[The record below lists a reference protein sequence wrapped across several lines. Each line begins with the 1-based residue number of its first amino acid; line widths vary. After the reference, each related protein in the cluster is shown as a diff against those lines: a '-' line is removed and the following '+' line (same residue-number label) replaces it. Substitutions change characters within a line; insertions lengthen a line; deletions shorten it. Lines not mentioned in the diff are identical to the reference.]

1 MTSGVRAAAAFMNK
15 INNFMN
21 EGSAAAGRL
30 NKFNSQLIIE
40 T

>member
-21 EGSAAAGRL
+21 EGSAAGD
-30 NKFNSQLIIE
+30 
-40 T
+40 TT